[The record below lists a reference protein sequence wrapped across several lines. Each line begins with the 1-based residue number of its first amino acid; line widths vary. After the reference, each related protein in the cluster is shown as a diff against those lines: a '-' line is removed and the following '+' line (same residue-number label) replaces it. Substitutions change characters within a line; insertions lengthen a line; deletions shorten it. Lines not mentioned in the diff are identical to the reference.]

1 MQNPPDSRAPDTHA
15 PDSRDRCKKAYD
27 RGCMWGM
34 SGRDDSGCPFEED
47 ILVDWWHAG
56 WREGYE
62 AFMKR
67 HPEGAS
73 AGQDMQRDVG

>member
-1 MQNPPDSRAPDTHA
+1 MQNPPDSNTSDT
-15 PDSRDRCKKAYD
+15 RDHCKKAYD

-47 ILVDWWHAG
+47 ILIDWWQAG

-67 HPEGAS
+67 HPDGIPAQ
-73 AGQDMQRDVG
+73 QDMQRDAG

>member
-1 MQNPPDSRAPDTHA
+1 MQDHNDRRADVRE
-15 PDSRDRCKKAYD
+15 DQRDPCKKAYD

-34 SGRDDSGCPFEED
+34 SGRDDSGCPYQED
-47 ILVDWWHAG
+47 ILMDWWHAG

-67 HPEGAS
+67 HPQQE
-73 AGQDMQRDVG
+73 VG

>member
-1 MQNPPDSRAPDTHA
+1 MPTKPDT
-15 PDSRDRCKKAYD
+15 RDVCKKAYD

-34 SGRDDSGCPFEED
+34 SGRDDSQCPYQDQDD

-62 AFMKR
+62 AFLKR
-67 HPEGAS
+67 RPQQQTG
-73 AGQDMQRDVG
+73 